1 MKYKKVFSILLFFL
15 FFIGKAYALEMTDI
29 FSMVDWS
36 CVNFTVIGVCVKP
49 PGIPALLIMFWDP
62 TLLIETVKKPGDTI
76 IEPLKTI
83 ISGATEEVTKN
94 LASGLT
100 GSSIPVSSGS
110 GSSKISETNTQFNEV
125 HIYEFP
131 FRDQIL
137 EYIDMQCPDRL
148 PSTSFVKYLS
158 ELDFLEWRVGMLEVL
173 NPKSLISFESQYIGA
188 GSGLCMGDLYMGFW
202 GPTYPRR
209 GFLTHQSEA
218 VGSAAAVVRGVSIAA
233 LSGSPTHI
241 VLEGIGFEPSFEAD
255 KLELIYPKQ
264 SGGIKIGQ
272 NPLTWESSTLS
283 PTGKYLWVYWR
294 MRICCVN

>member
-1 MKYKKVFSILLFFL
+1 MLFFL
-15 FFIGKAYALEMTDI
+15 FLIGKAYALEMTDI
-29 FSMVDWS
+29 SGMVDWG
-36 CVNFTVIGVCVKP
+36 CMDLTVIGVCVKP
-49 PGIPALLIMFWDP
+49 PGIPCLIIMFWDP
-62 TLLIETVKKPGDTI
+62 TLLIETVKKPGDTV
-76 IEPLKTI
+76 IEPLKLI
-83 ISGATEEVTKN
+83 ISGVSEEVTKN

-100 GSSIPVSSGS
+100 GLSVPVSSGS
-110 GSSKISETNTQFNEV
+110 SSSKISETNMQFNEV

-148 PSTSFVKYLS
+148 PSSSFVKYLS
-158 ELDFLEWRVGMLEVL
+158 ELDFLEWRVGILEVL
-173 NPKSLISFESQYIGA
+173 NPKSIISFESGSMGA
-188 GSGLCMGDLYMGFW
+188 GSGLCIGDLYMGFW

-209 GFLTHQSEA
+209 GFLIHQSDA
-218 VGSAAAVVRGVSIAA
+218 VGSAAAVVRGVSIAS
-233 LSGSPTHI
+233 LLGSTGHI
-241 VLEGIGFEPSFEAD
+241 VLEGIGFEPSFMND

-272 NPLTWESSTLS
+272 NPLTWESATLS